1 MTECFL
7 SFFFCGVVVF
17 AAMGKHSWP
26 TAVTSWEDT
35 VKFVQL
41 LFGTDVQY
49 ENYSDRVPV
58 SSNESFLYVFV
69 VCQGGVQS
77 V

>member
-1 MTECFL
+1 MTECFV
-7 SFFFCGVVVF
+7 SAFFCGVVF
-17 AAMGKHSWP
+17 FCAMAKHSWP

-41 LFGTDVQY
+41 LFGTDVRY